1 VTPIRI
7 RGVLCLATMT
17 IFASSVLM
25 ATAAFAV
32 EDSLTPNATAAVRVD
47 MEIAALLAKVEQQI
61 SDGSIIAPY
70 DDNAQK
76 TWQVVEMQ
84 ATTPASPGA
93 RMALSLFAE
102 HWRNRAVNEEKAGRL
117 AIATYLKVFS
127 EFATDLLGRTREPS
141 AASAPQGTTLR
152 PFAEGLTA
160 PGTSIE
166 SQRTA
171 RGDTRTPG
179 ALTSPPRPRGQGI
192 VPTARL
198 GTAKADQHIDEPA
211 VPNAPTDIHVP
222 DPNATRATAVDA
234 LPPAVALAVTASPLA
249 TVAPTASAQLTAE
262 VYAKRGDDMLAIK
275 DISAARKLYEYAVNA
290 GSARAATALARTLD
304 PAFITQLGAVGLKPD
319 PTLAAAWYRK
329 AASLGDRDA
338 EARLHTLSTDAAK

>member
-1 VTPIRI
+1 
-7 RGVLCLATMT
+7 MT

-32 EDSLTPNATAAVRVD
+32 DDSPPPNATAAVRVD
-47 MEIAALLAKVEQQI
+47 MAIAALLAKVEQQI

-84 ATTPASPGA
+84 AGPASPDA

-102 HWRNRAVNEEKAGRL
+102 HWQSRALNEEKAGRL
-117 AIATYLKVFS
+117 TTGTYLKVFA
-127 EFATDLLGRTREPS
+127 EFATDLLERTRETS
-141 AASAPQGTTLR
+141 AASVSQGTLR
-152 PFAEGLTA
+152 PLAEGRTA

-166 SQRTA
+166 TPRIA
-171 RGDTRTPG
+171 RGDTLIYG
-179 ALTSPPRPRGQGI
+179 ALASLPHARGQEI

-198 GTAKADQHIDEPA
+198 GTAKAEQRYDEPV
-211 VPNAPTDIHVP
+211 VPNASTDNRMP
-222 DPNATRATAVDA
+222 DPNSTRATAA
-234 LPPAVALAVTASPLA
+234 AAQPPTLALAVTTSSLA
-249 TVAPTASAQLTAE
+249 TVTPAASAQLTAD
-262 VYAKRGDDMLAIK
+262 VYAKRGDDMLAIR
-275 DISAARKLYEYAVNA
+275 DISAARKFYEYAANA

-304 PAFITQLGAVGLKPD
+304 PAFITQLGAVGLRPD
-319 PTLAAAWYRK
+319 PTLAATWYGK

-338 EARLHTLSTDAAK
+338 EARLHALSVDDAK

>member
-1 VTPIRI
+1 
-7 RGVLCLATMT
+7 
-17 IFASSVLM
+17 M

-166 SQRTA
+166 LAAHSTWRYTNPRRFDQSTTPTRPGNCANRQARHGESRSAYRRTRRAKCTYRYPCA
-171 RGDTRTPG
+171 RSECDTCD
-179 ALTSPPRPRGQGI
+179 SRG
-192 VPTARL
+192 RL
-198 GTAKADQHIDEPA
+198 ASGGGSCGNGLASSHGRADC
-211 VPNAPTDIHVP
+211 VG
-222 DPNATRATAVDA
+222 AVDGRS
-234 LPPAVALAVTASPLA
+234 VC
-249 TVAPTASAQLTAE
+249 Q
-262 VYAKRGDDMLAIK
+262 
-275 DISAARKLYEYAVNA
+275 AR
-290 GSARAATALARTLD
+290 R
-304 PAFITQLGAVGLKPD
+304 
-319 PTLAAAWYRK
+319 
-329 AASLGDRDA
+329 
-338 EARLHTLSTDAAK
+338 